1 MRYAQFKLTESA
13 GGVENTIDVIKSA
26 GENASDKNPVI
37 TKKITAQL
45 KRIYDKL
52 LKSTK
57 TQPPVEENT
66 ATLAANPL
74 EAELIKMADLLIAL
88 IKSVCGDKDPEVCGN
103 KEAIEA
109 SQQLKRLENAIPN
122 AFKQDRRKVRDQEF
136 SKDQTFISDFETS
149 VRKVSA
155 KTTGTLEAL
164 EYHYQQQYNEAEK
177 DDKKFVELKKAPD
190 MTQVEKAVNDTIKSV
205 FSDPVFKAQNRGQRD
220 RTREL
225 VLNFL
230 NDCIKGIIQ
239 LGPLMDAGQGN
250 VIEEF
255 KKTKYEELTPMFN
268 ELLGKVPSGS
278 GAGSWGPA
286 ELALSV
292 VGTPVNKADKGD
304 LNIGGGRKIELKA
317 SRKATSGGRV
327 NTPAIGTG
335 NTGKALYQE
344 AFLNTFRKKGLKVTG
359 SKVRYNKKVKPNK
372 KYPDG
377 LSPTEIKF
385 TSFGPTLINQVLNP
399 FIKRKK
405 LEKSNVVDFVRSVAL
420 APVLEEYKDRGRELF
435 NAEKTVNPDGTIND
449 KSFVAEYL
457 NMVMQ
462 FYVETDE
469 VEEVLII
476 NPVSG
481 NYHVVNAR
489 QTDTIH
495 DKIGSGAVQL
505 STTYL
510 DFTDNQSKASPQ
522 LGTE

>member
-1 MRYAQFKLTESA
+1 MRYYQFKLTESA
-13 GGVENTIDVIKSA
+13 NDVENTLDDIKTA
-26 GENASDKNPVI
+26 GGNAAEENPII

-45 KRIYDKL
+45 KKIYDKL
-52 LKSTK
+52 LKSSK
-57 TQPPVEENT
+57 EKPPVEEDT
-66 ATLAANPL
+66 ATLSANPL
-74 EAELIKMADLLIAL
+74 EAEMIQAANALLAL
-88 IKSVCGDKDPEVCGN
+88 IKSICGEKSPEVCGN

-109 SQQLKRLENAIPN
+109 SQSLKRLESVIPN

-136 SKDQTFISDFETS
+136 SKDQTFITDFETA

-164 EYHYQQQYNEAEK
+164 ENHYQEKYKEALKK
-177 DDKKFVELKKAPD
+177 DKELIELKKAPKL
-190 MTQVEKAVNDTIKSV
+190 TQVEKAVNDAIKGV
-205 FSDPVFKAQNRGQRD
+205 FSDPVFKAQNRGQKE
-220 RTREL
+220 RTRKL

-230 NDCIKGIIQ
+230 NDCVKGIIK

-292 VGTPVNKADKGD
+292 VGTPVEKAEKGD

-335 NTGKALYQE
+335 LTGKSLYQQ
-344 AFLNTFRKKGLKVTG
+344 AFLNTFNKKGLKVKAT
-359 SKVRYNKKVKPNK
+359 KVKYNKKVKPNK

-377 LSPTEIKF
+377 LSPTEIKY

-399 FIKRKK
+399 FIKRKNIDK
-405 LEKSNVVDFVRSVAL
+405 NEIIDFVRNVAL
-420 APVLEEYKDRGRELF
+420 APVLDEYKDRGRELF
-435 NAEKTVNPDGTIND
+435 NAEKTVNTDSTING

-476 NPVSG
+476 SPVSG
-481 NYHVVNAR
+481 NYHVVNAK

-495 DKIGSGAVQL
+495 KKIASGDIQL

>member
-1 MRYAQFKLTESA
+1 MRYVEFKLTESA
-13 GGVENTIDVIKSA
+13 GGVEDTIDVIKTA
-26 GENASDKNPVI
+26 GENASEKNPVI
-37 TKKITAQL
+37 TKKIIAQL
-45 KRIYDKL
+45 KRIKDKL
-52 LKSTK
+52 LKSTNS
-57 TQPPVEENT
+57 QPPVEEDT
-66 ATLAANPL
+66 ASLAANPL
-74 EAELIKMADLLIAL
+74 DAQLAALADALVTL
-88 IKSVCGDKDPEVCGN
+88 IKSICGEKDPEVCGN

-109 SQQLKRLENAIPN
+109 SQQLKRLESAIPN

-136 SKDQTFISDFETS
+136 SKDQTFITDFETA

-164 EYHYQQQYNEAEK
+164 EAHYQQQYKESEQ

-205 FSDPVFKAQNRGQRD
+205 FSDPVFKAQNRGQRE
-220 RTREL
+220 RTRKL

-230 NDCIKGIIQ
+230 KDCVRGIIK

-250 VIEEF
+250 VIEAF

-304 LNIGGGRKIELKA
+304 LNIGDGRKIELKA

-344 AFLNTFRKKGLKVTG
+344 AFTNIFAKRGLKIKNF
-359 SKVRYNKKVKPNK
+359 KVRYNKKVKPNK

-385 TSFGPTLINQVLNP
+385 TSFGPTLINEVLNP

-405 LEKSNVVDFVRSVAL
+405 IDKSVIVDFVRSVAL

-435 NAEKTVNPDGTIND
+435 NAEKTVNSDGTING
-449 KSFVAEYL
+449 KAFVAEYL

-495 DKIGSGAVQL
+495 DKISSGAVQL